1 MEHTQHAPSI
11 ADIHNALCAVPAPS
25 GLVARP
31 VSQFVIDSREAESD
45 CCFIALRGEQQDG
58 HAYIGAALDAGASTI
73 IADGTGMSLLE
84 RSTLSAHIV
93 PVDDRGCLRDTCLT
107 DGQPIIYVSEDALVA
122 LQAVAAYWR
131 DRFDPRVI
139 GITGSVGKSTSKE
152 MIAAVLSQRFTTLK
166 NPGNL
171 NNGIGLPL
179 TLLQLRG
186 THQRAVLEMG
196 MYDLGEIARLAE
208 LSRPQVG
215 VVTNVGP
222 THLER
227 LGSMERIAQAKA
239 ELVQALP
246 SGGVAVLNGDDD
258 IVRAM
263 ADQTRADVFLYGLTS
278 DCTLWASNI
287 VSEGLEGIRFRF
299 HYGDE
304 TIHAKLPL
312 LGRHSVHTAL
322 RAAAIGLIEGL
333 DWGEII
339 GGLRDVSGHLRLMVV
354 PGIQD
359 TTLIDDTYNSSP
371 SSSLAALNLLKD
383 LEGRKIAVL
392 GDMLELGDYEETGH
406 RLVGCRS
413 ANVAQILVSVGRR
426 ARWIAAEAEA
436 CGMPAQDVHSAIDTE
451 EALTI
456 VESMVAP
463 GDLILVKGSHGMA
476 MERIVAALT
485 RPAPDLLG
493 EQVP

>member
-1 MEHTQHAPSI
+1 MEYILHDPTV

-31 VSQFVIDSREAESD
+31 VSKFVIDSREAEPG

-58 HAYIGAALDAGASTI
+58 HSYILGALESGATTI
-73 IADGTGMSLLE
+73 IADATGIAHVD
-84 RSTLSAHIV
+84 RSTLKAHIV
-93 PVDDRGCLRDTCLT
+93 PVDDRECQRDSCLT
-107 DGQPIIYVSEDALVA
+107 DGQSIVYVTEDALTA
-122 LQAVAAYWR
+122 LQNVSAYWR

-152 MIAAVLSQRFTTLK
+152 MIAAVLTQRFATLR

-171 NNGIGLPL
+171 NNEIGLPL

-196 MYDLGEIARLAE
+196 MYDLGEIARLAA
-208 LSRPQVG
+208 LSKPQVG

-227 LGSMERIAQAKA
+227 LGSIERIAQAKA

-246 SGGVAVLNGDDD
+246 AEGVAVLNGDDD

-263 ADQTRADVFLYGLTS
+263 ADLTDAEVFLYGLTP
-278 DCTLWASNI
+278 DCALWASDI
-287 VSEGLEGIRFRF
+287 VSEGMEGIRFRF
-299 HYGDE
+299 HYGGE
-304 TIHAKLPL
+304 SVYAKLPL

-333 DWGEII
+333 DWGEIVS
-339 GGLRDVSGHLRLMVV
+339 GLRDVSGHLRLMVV
-354 PGIQD
+354 QGIKE
-359 TTLIDDTYNSSP
+359 TTLIDDTYNASP
-371 SSSLAALNLLKD
+371 SSSLAALNLLND

-392 GDMLELGDYEETGH
+392 GDMLELGDYEESGH
-406 RLVGCRS
+406 RLVGCRA
-413 ANVAQILVSVGRR
+413 ANVAQILVSVGHR

-436 CGMPAQDVHSAIDTE
+436 CGMPAEAIHTAINTE
-451 EALTI
+451 EALTM
-456 VESMVAP
+456 VSKMVAP
-463 GDLILVKGSHGMA
+463 GDLILVKGSRGMA

-493 EQVP
+493 EKAP